1 MTPCRL
7 TDAARLTRTA
17 AGRRPPSPPN
27 SAGCCGR
34 RSWSISRFVESRSG
48 ASAMICHVCG
58 GDAVGQCKGCA
69 RFYCAAHGDLY
80 CIHCTSRV
88 QSSGTMPLSTSGP
101 QCYECRNPA
110 DRACAKCG
118 RFFCDQH
125 GGMGISRGSWS
136 TPMCNQC
143 TSYEGKWVA
152 CIWGLAALIL
162 IGGLI
167 LLSFA
172 RR

>member
-1 MTPCRL
+1 
-7 TDAARLTRTA
+7 
-17 AGRRPPSPPN
+17 
-27 SAGCCGR
+27 
-34 RSWSISRFVESRSG
+34 
-48 ASAMICHVCG
+48 MICHVCG

-69 RFYCAAHGDLY
+69 KFYCAGHGDLY
-80 CIHCTSRV
+80 CVHCTSAV
-88 QSSGTMPLSTSGP
+88 QASGQRPQTNADSEPAVRERTTPPSTSGA
-101 QCYECRNPA
+101 QCYQCRTPA